1 VLMLSANCYLAACK
15 QEETPMIDKAMSFI
29 VGELNSLLSTRF
41 QSNENLAVLSSL
53 ANPDGTLPPVIENKI
68 VVSLINVEREPSA
81 NGGNW
86 PMRPGAEGFGRVSP
100 PLGLNLLVL
109 VTASFGGNYSEALKV
124 LSTVMAFF
132 QGKPMFNAQNSA
144 AFPVNMEKLSLE
156 LVNLSIH
163 EVNNVW
169 SILGAKY
176 MPSIVYKVRML
187 VVQENWISER
197 VPAVTAPSTQVKS

>member
-1 VLMLSANCYLAACK
+1 
-15 QEETPMIDKAMSFI
+15 MIDKAMSFI
-29 VGELNSLLSTRF
+29 VGEINSLLSARF
-41 QSNENLAVLSSL
+41 QTNEDLAVLSSL
-53 ANPDGTLPPVIENKI
+53 ANPDGTLPPAIENKI
-68 VVSLINVEREPSA
+68 VISLINVEREASA
-81 NGGNW
+81 NCSSW
-86 PMRPGAEGFGRVSP
+86 PMRGGPEGHGRVSP

-109 VTASFGGNYSEALKV
+109 VTASFGGNYGEALKV
-124 LSTVMAFF
+124 LSNVMAFL

-144 AFPVNMEKLSLE
+144 AFPASLEKLSLE

-187 VVQENWISER
+187 VVQENWIAER
-197 VPAVTAPSTQVKS
+197 VPTISAPAARVRS

>member
-1 VLMLSANCYLAACK
+1 
-15 QEETPMIDKAMSFI
+15 MIDKAMNFI
-29 VGELNSLLSTRF
+29 VGEINNLLSTRF

-53 ANPDGTLPPVIENKI
+53 ANPDGTLPPAIENKI

-81 NGGNW
+81 NGSSW
-86 PMRPGAEGFGRVSP
+86 PMRTVQEGFGRVNP

-109 VTASFGGNYSEALKV
+109 VTASFSGNYGEALKV
-124 LSTVMAFF
+124 LSNVMGFF
-132 QGKPMFNAQNSA
+132 QSKPSFTAQSSA
-144 AFPVNMEKLSLE
+144 AFPASLEKLSLE

-176 MPSIVYKVRML
+176 MPSIAYKVRML
-187 VVQENWISER
+187 VVQENWISEP
-197 VPAVTAPSTQVKS
+197 VPAVTAHSTTVSS